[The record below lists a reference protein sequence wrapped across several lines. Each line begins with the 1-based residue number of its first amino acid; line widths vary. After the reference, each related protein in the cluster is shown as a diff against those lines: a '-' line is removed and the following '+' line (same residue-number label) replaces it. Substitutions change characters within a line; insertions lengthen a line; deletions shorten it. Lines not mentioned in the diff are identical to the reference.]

1 MADPTQ
7 LTPEEEQKRLNLIQQ
22 QGVAAKDL
30 ASTYEKLEKTLGRLT
45 AEEKESLNIAKEL
58 QRLSTNLEKSI
69 QNRLDRSGSIKSLE
83 KSLNQ
88 LLIDQAKTLA
98 TQASVTNKLNDDK
111 IKALAEQTRLSNQQA
126 LQQTIL
132 NQEMRAQQI
141 ILDEIDHLKSQQGSI
156 DRVTLHNLNQQLSIS
171 KNATKISEKTLE
183 QTKKQHEEQKD
194 LTKQITAA
202 KQAHED
208 IIKQQKEEIALAEH
222 ELKIRN
228 GLAMLDHLNKTFGT
242 DKIAEMF
249 TLVGLFKMLLDAALK
264 FNVISVKTSKDLGY
278 GADNADRVTSSL
290 VDMARSSSNVN
301 VTLKNA
307 GEAMSQ
313 LNEATG
319 GGAEY
324 TADALETQI
333 MLTKQL
339 GLSGEEA
346 AGIYKYSVLTG
357 QSSEKVNDE
366 MVAAFANTRNAVK
379 GSANFK
385 TTMAEAA
392 KVSGQLAANLQ
403 NNPGLITEA
412 VVKAQ
417 ALGTTLEQVK
427 NQGASLLNFES
438 SISKELDAELL
449 TGKQLNLERARAAA
463 LSGDQITLAEELNKN
478 VGTLEDFQKMNV
490 LQQNALADA
499 VGLTADQLS
508 DQLRK
513 QKIAVEQGKS
523 LAQVTA
529 DEAKEA
535 ENRQAIQDKFN
546 AAIEKLQD
554 FIGNLVSGPIAGLL
568 EALTKILPIA
578 MSIGTAFLVITS
590 AARLGAMYESLKAGF
605 AVASAA
611 ALQGQLATQGA
622 LNIAKGKDLAT
633 SIGIAAAWT
642 IANPFKALLGL
653 AIAAGVGTM
662 IYSQM
667 NDGVIG
673 PGGETM
679 VSGPEG
685 SIQLNKDDS
694 MVVGTDLF
702 GGDKNKSGGGSMQGP
717 SIDLTPMI
725 TAINAVK
732 VSIDRLY
739 GKDTSIYMDGKK
751 VGTTLSQNSHKVA

>member
-58 QRLSTNLEKSI
+58 QRVSTNLDKSV
-69 QNRLDRSGSIKSLE
+69 QSRLDRSGSIKSLE

-88 LLIDQAKTLA
+88 LLIDQAQTLA
-98 TQASVTNKLNDDK
+98 TQASVTAKLSADK
-111 IKALAEQTRLSNQQA
+111 AKSLALARQSAREEHQQKQSLQA
-126 LQQTIL
+126 LEGATSDLLDQRY
-132 NQEMRAQQI
+132 EAQRI
-141 ILDEIDHLKSQQGSI
+141 G
-156 DRVTLHNLNQQLSIS
+156 N
-171 KNATKISEKTLE
+171 ISEARRLADLIKDNNKVLKE
-183 QTKKQHEEQKD
+183 KEKQLKNTIDQKEKQKD
-194 LTKQITAA
+194 LVRQIDLA
-202 KQAHED
+202 KQAHES
-208 IIKQQKEEIALAEH
+208 IIKQQKEEIVLAEH

-228 GLAMLDHLNKTFGT
+228 GLAMLDHLGKTFGT

-319 GGAEY
+319 GVTEY
-324 TADALETQI
+324 TADALKTQI

-366 MVAAFANTRNAVK
+366 MVAAFANTRNSVK

-642 IANPFKALLGL
+642 IANPFK
-653 AIAAGVGTM
+653 GTSSF
-662 IYSQM
+662 IS
-667 NDGVIG
+667 
-673 PGGETM
+673 
-679 VSGPEG
+679 
-685 SIQLNKDDS
+685 
-694 MVVGTDLF
+694 
-702 GGDKNKSGGGSMQGP
+702 
-717 SIDLTPMI
+717 
-725 TAINAVK
+725 
-732 VSIDRLY
+732 
-739 GKDTSIYMDGKK
+739 
-751 VGTTLSQNSHKVA
+751 